1 MAKPKPKTAA
11 EEVFAAEFAVLS
23 AAERMA
29 AAGSMSKDA
38 WQREFAELAKKYRA
52 LLKQAV
58 KMTGIG
64 DTTQSRLLRIQHEL
78 EAKNRELLEKNQAL
92 IRAQEALLQSQARA
106 QTIFSAY
113 TEALPGTI
121 LDGRYRLERKI
132 GAGGYGAV
140 YEATHL
146 ALSTSVAVKI
156 LQPRGGSVTPEELDR
171 FKREGISACRVQHP
185 NAVNVLDFG
194 ISSNGFAY
202 LVMEILHGATLGQEL
217 KRVRRMTA
225 RRCLEIILPVASVLA
240 EAHAMHIVHR
250 DIKPD
255 NIFLHCST
263 TGEVVKLLD
272 FGLAKLMG
280 EDGSHPEA
288 TRGLIVGTPKY
299 MPPERLSF
307 LPYDGRSD
315 IYSLG
320 VVMYEILAG
329 QPPFTAQNG
338 SVAALMTAHLQS
350 APPPLAAFA
359 PDVPPVIAAVTM
371 RMLHKVPAARPTAQ
385 EVVRILRPLSDN

>member
-1 MAKPKPKTAA
+1 MPEPKPKTAA
-11 EEVFAAEFAVLS
+11 EEVFATEFAVLTTAERI
-23 AAERMA
+23 AAEGLA
-29 AAGSMSKDA
+29 KPEE
-38 WQREFAELAKKYRA
+38 WQHQFSELTKKYRA

-92 IRAQEALLQSQARA
+92 VRAQEALLQSQARA

-113 TEALPGTI
+113 TEALPGTV

-146 ALSTSVAVKI
+146 ALNTSVAVKI
-156 LQPRGGSVTPEELDR
+156 LQPRGGSVTPEELER

-217 KRVRRMTA
+217 KRLGQMSA
-225 RRCLEIILPVASVLA
+225 QRCLEIILPVASVLV

-255 NIFLHCST
+255 NIFLHRPP

-280 EDGSHPEA
+280 EDGFHPEA

-307 LPYDGRSD
+307 LPYDGRAD

-320 VVMYEILAG
+320 VVAYEILAG
-329 QPPFTAQNG
+329 RPPFTAENG
-338 SVAALMTAHLQS
+338 NVAALMTAHLQS
-350 APPPLAAFA
+350 APPPLASFA
-359 PDVPPVIAAVTM
+359 PDVPPILEAVTM
-371 RMLHKVPAARPTAQ
+371 RMLHKVPSARPTAQ
-385 EVVRILRPLSDN
+385 EVVRILRPLSNH

>member
-1 MAKPKPKTAA
+1 MAEPRPKTAA
-11 EEVFAAEFAVLS
+11 EEVFAAEFAILS
-23 AAERMA
+23 DAEQVMA
-29 AAGSMSKDA
+29 NGLPTPDA
-38 WQREFAELAKKYRA
+38 WQREFSELTKKYRA

-64 DTTQSRLLRIQHEL
+64 DATQSRLLRIQREL

-92 IRAQEALLQSQARA
+92 VHAQEALLQSQARA

-113 TEALPGTI
+113 TEALPGTV

-146 ALSTSVAVKI
+146 ALSASVAVKI
-156 LQPRGGSVTPEELDR
+156 LQPRGGSVTPEELER

-202 LVMEILHGATLGQEL
+202 LVMEILHGVTLGQEI
-217 KRVRRMTA
+217 KRFGRMTA
-225 RRCLEIILPVASVLA
+225 RRCLEILLPVASVLA
-240 EAHAMHIVHR
+240 EAHALRIVHR

-255 NIFLHCST
+255 NIFLHRPPA
-263 TGEVVKLLD
+263 GEVVKLLD
-272 FGLAKLMG
+272 FGLAKLLG

-307 LPYDGRSD
+307 LPYDGRAD

-320 VVMYEILAG
+320 VVAYEMLAG
-329 QPPFTAQNG
+329 QPPFTAHNG

-359 PDVPPVIAAVTM
+359 PDTPPILEAMVM

-385 EVVRILRPLSDN
+385 EVARILKPLSDN

>member
-1 MAKPKPKTAA
+1 MAEPKPKNAA
-11 EEVFAAEFAVLS
+11 EEVFTTEFAVLNK
-23 AAERMA
+23 AERIAEEGLATMEE
-29 AAGSMSKDA
+29 
-38 WQREFAELAKKYRA
+38 WRREFSDLTKKYRA

-92 IRAQEALLQSQARA
+92 VRAQEALLQSQARA

-113 TEALPGTI
+113 TEALPGTV

-132 GAGGYGAV
+132 GSGGYGAV

-146 ALSTSVAVKI
+146 ALNTSVAVKI
-156 LQPRGGSVTPEELDR
+156 LQPRGGSVTPEELER

-202 LVMEILHGATLGQEL
+202 LVMEILHGVTLGQEL
-217 KRVRRMTA
+217 KRCGRLSA

-240 EAHAMHIVHR
+240 EAHANNIVHR

-255 NIFLHCST
+255 NIFLHRPP

-307 LPYDGRSD
+307 LPYDGRAD

-320 VVMYEILAG
+320 VVTYEVLAG
-329 QPPFTAQNG
+329 RPPFTAANG
-338 SVAALMTAHLQS
+338 NVAALMTAHLQS
-350 APPPLAAFA
+350 APPPLTAFA
-359 PDVPPVIAAVTM
+359 PDVPPILEAVTM

-385 EVVRILRPLSDN
+385 EVVRILKPLSQT